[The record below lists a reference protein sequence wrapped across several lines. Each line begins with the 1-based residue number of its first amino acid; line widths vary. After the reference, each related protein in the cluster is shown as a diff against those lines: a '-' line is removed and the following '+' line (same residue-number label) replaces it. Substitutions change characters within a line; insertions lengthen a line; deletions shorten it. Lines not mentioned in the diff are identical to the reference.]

1 MSSTSSRVI
10 LTTKNDF
17 VDEINDMLI
26 TQLLDDSRTY
36 VAFDETTETNDQSQY
51 EDFLYSLHPAGLPPY
66 KLTLKKKLSCY
77 VIAKFKSVRR
87 LM

>member
-1 MSSTSSRVI
+1 MSSTTFRVI

-26 TQLLDDSRTY
+26 SQLLGDSRTY

-51 EDFLYSLHPAGLPPY
+51 EDFCIAYTLPVY
-66 KLTLKKKLSCY
+66 LL
-77 VIAKFKSVRR
+77 
-87 LM
+87 